1 MNLFGSASPLFYE
14 ISMTYDAIIG
24 LEIHTALKTKSK
36 MFCACD
42 NALNTEANTAVC
54 PICLGHPGTL
64 PQANEQAIDW
74 TIMLG
79 LALGSTINT
88 HSKFDRKNYFYPD
101 LPKGYQISQYDI
113 PLCLKGSLAAN
124 GHTIQI
130 TRVHLEEDTGK
141 LSHPAGKDYSLV
153 DFNRAGTPLVEM
165 VTEPVI
171 PDAATAKAFCQR
183 FQQILRYLGISE
195 ADMEKGEM
203 RCEANVSVQ
212 LPGTWKYTKGEI
224 IPLKGAVLNSKV
236 EVKNINSFKSLEKAI
251 DFEIARQSA
260 LIEQGEHIVQETR
273 GWNDTTNETVRQRVK
288 EAAADYRY
296 FPEPDIPPIVIS
308 AAKLKLLKADLV
320 ELPAQKEKRFQDEYS
335 ISEYDAQTLCLD
347 KALAGYFE
355 QVISELAAG
364 LEAEGD
370 SWERHDKTLPKLA
383 ANWLT
388 NEFSKHLKLHNLQ
401 ADTTPVTPENFA
413 ELVLLINK
421 AAINSSAA
429 QQILEAMFV
438 QGGEAKAIMRNL
450 GLEQIDDEK
459 ELLKA
464 VQDVLA
470 ELQKSNSSLFDEYYA
485 GKTTLVQ
492 FFVGKVMAKTKGRAN
507 PSKVLEIINSELE
520 RNKN

>member
-1 MNLFGSASPLFYE
+1 M
-14 ISMTYDAIIG
+14 
-24 LEIHTALKTKSK
+24 
-36 MFCACD
+36 
-42 NALNTEANTAVC
+42 
-54 PICLGHPGTL
+54 
-64 PQANEQAIDW
+64 
-74 TIMLG
+74 
-79 LALGSTINT
+79 
-88 HSKFDRKNYFYPD
+88 
-101 LPKGYQISQYDI
+101 PKAYQITSQTTP
-113 PLCLKGSLAAN
+113 PLIGGFLDVEVN
-124 GHTIQI
+124 GEKKHFTLEHI
-130 TRVHLEEDTGK
+130 HLEEDAGK
-141 LSHPAGKDYSLV
+141 LVHVGDHSLV
-153 DFNRAGTPLVEM
+153 DLNRAGTPLMEIVSN
-165 VTEPVI
+165 
-171 PDAATAKAFCQR
+171 PDFRSSAEAKAFMQELQR
-183 FQQILRYLGISE
+183 ILRYLGIST
-195 ADMEKGEM
+195 ADMEKGHL
-203 RCEANVSVQ
+203 RCDANISLREFGVD
-212 LPGTWKYTKGEI
+212 
-224 IPLKGAVLNSKV
+224 VLGKKV

-507 PSKVLEIINSELE
+507 PSKVLEIINSELQ